1 MNKSTFKIAKM
12 DCPSEEGIIK
22 MKLQGRDAIR
32 AMEFDIPNRQLVI
45 FHTGEN
51 TQIHSDLD
59 SLNFGTSLISTE
71 SVNDFVATDNTAA
84 ERRLLWQVLGINA
97 VFFVLE
103 ILTGFL
109 AHSMGLVADGLDM
122 LADSIVYG
130 LALFAVGGTVAR
142 KNNIARVSGYLQL
155 LLAALGLAE
164 VVRRFMGV
172 GEVPAFR
179 IMIIISVLALI
190 GNALCLYLL
199 QKSRSKDSHMRAS
212 MIFTSND
219 VIVNI
224 GVIVAG
230 ALVYIT
236 GSKIPDLITGVM
248 VFVLV
253 GIGAFRIL
261 KLAK

>member
-32 AMEFDIPNRQLVI
+32 AMEFDIPNRQLVV

-51 TQIHSDLD
+51 TQIHADLD

-71 SVNDFVATDNTAA
+71 SVGDFVATDNAAA

-97 VFFVLE
+97 FFFVLE
-103 ILTGFL
+103 VLAGFL

-130 LALFAVGGTVAR
+130 LALFAVGGTVTR
-142 KNNIARVSGYLQL
+142 KNNIAKLSGYFQL
-155 LLAALGLAE
+155 LLAVLGLAE
-164 VVRRFMGV
+164 VLRRFMGV
-172 GEVPAFR
+172 GDVPAFQT
-179 IMIIISVLALI
+179 MIIISVLALI

-199 QKSRSKDSHMRAS
+199 QKSKSKDSHMRAS

-230 ALVYIT
+230 GLVYIT
-236 GSKIPDLITGVM
+236 DSKIPDLITGII
-248 VFVLV
+248 VFALV

-261 KLAK
+261 KLAN